1 MGISKR
7 NSEGY
12 LDLTAWQAISN
23 IEREAALRRHRARK
37 KKPLPKADSPM
48 GQRKNT
54 QIGRII
60 CVSERTEG
68 KKAVGL
74 LAVGAG

>member
-12 LDLTAWQAISN
+12 LDLTAWRAISN
-23 IEREAALRRHRARK
+23 IEREAALRRRGTRK
-37 KKPLPKADSPM
+37 KKSLPEAGSTK

-54 QIGRII
+54 RNK
-60 CVSERTEG
+60 EG
-68 KKAVGL
+68 
-74 LAVGAG
+74 